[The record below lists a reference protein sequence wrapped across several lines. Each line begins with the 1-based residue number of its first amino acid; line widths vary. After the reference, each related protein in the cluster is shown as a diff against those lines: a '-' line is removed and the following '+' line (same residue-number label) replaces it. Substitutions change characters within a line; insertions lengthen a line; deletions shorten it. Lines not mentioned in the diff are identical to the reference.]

1 MIRPFSIGRSGLL
14 FSLLLLSGGV
24 AAEATPVRVE
34 PVMKLAIF
42 PQLSAPA
49 RVVSLNDSRIEA
61 SITALVEQI
70 PVRVG
75 DVVSSGDKLLS
86 LECDDQRNTLEQGR
100 AGRDALKAR
109 LAFAEFQYAR
119 ARSLIKSKSLSDEA
133 LRQRKA
139 DAGALQ
145 AELSG
150 AEAGV
155 EQARR
160 NVERCTLRAPFRAV
174 VMERLI
180 GVGEKAQPGKTLLRL
195 MDLSAVE
202 VSAQVPAFDAAN
214 LPQADG
220 LSLRLDEQSYP
231 LTLRS
236 VVPALEPKSR
246 SRELR
251 LDFIAE
257 SAQPG
262 SSGRLQWRQPVPHL
276 PAEYLLRRG
285 SDYGV
290 FVVREGKAEFV
301 KIANAREGSAVAL
314 ELDRDLSGDT
324 LVITEGRFGLN
335 HGDPV
340 SVVE

>member
-1 MIRPFSIGRSGLL
+1 MNISTRMACNGMLAGLL
-14 FSLLLLSGGV
+14 SLPALV
-24 AAEATPVRVE
+24 VAEATPVRTE
-34 PVMKLAIF
+34 SVMKLSIY

-49 RVVSLNDSRIEA
+49 QVLSLNDSRIEA

-75 DVVSSGDKLLS
+75 DEVSAGDKLLS
-86 LECDDQRNTLEQGR
+86 LECGDQRNILEQGV

-119 ARSLIKSKSLSDEA
+119 ARSLKSSNSLSDEA

-139 DAGALQ
+139 DAVALQ

-155 EQARR
+155 EQAQR
-160 NVERCTLRAPFRAV
+160 NVERCTLRAPFKAV
-174 VMERLI
+174 VVERLI
-180 GVGEKAQPGKTLLRL
+180 GVGEKAQPGKPLLRL
-195 MDLSAVE
+195 LDLSALE
-202 VSAQVPAFDAAN
+202 VSAQVPAFDAAR
-214 LPQADG
+214 LPRVDG
-220 LSLRLDEQSYP
+220 LTLQLDEKSYP

-236 VVPALEPKSR
+236 VVPALDPKSR

-251 LDFIAE
+251 LDFVAE
-257 SAQPG
+257 SAAPG
-262 SSGRLQWRQPVPHL
+262 SSGRLQWRQSTPHL

-285 SDYGV
+285 GDYGI
-290 FVVREGKAEFV
+290 FVVRDGKAEFV
-301 KIANAREGSAVAL
+301 TLSNAREGSAVAL
-314 ELDRDLSGDT
+314 EPGLPGET
-324 LVITEGRFGLN
+324 PIVTEGRFSLN
-335 HGDPV
+335 DGDAV